1 MKRIKLLFFA
11 TIRDRVGV
19 KSVELDVADDLTVIG
34 LKDKLSTDYPN
45 LKESMKS
52 VLVAINREFAFDETL
67 VPPNAE
73 IGMFPPV
80 SGG

>member
-1 MKRIKLLFFA
+1 MNHIKLLFFA
-11 TIRDRVGV
+11 TIRDRVGT
-19 KSVELDVADDLTVIG
+19 KSLELEIPLDMTIQG
-34 LKDKLSTDYPN
+34 LKEKLSTEYPD

-52 VLVAINREFAFDETL
+52 VLVSVNQEYAFDEA
-67 VPPNAE
+67 VIPMNAE